1 MYVDNFYYIPRV
13 SVLRPAE
20 SVTGTRKKARA
31 ETRRVCAR
39 ACPVPFF
46 NFSWNYFPSK
56 KGTNCFGRHSLFV
69 SLSLSLYTTNGL
81 LPLFSRRIARVHS
94 WMTHPTRSARSHTH
108 THTQTQTEFVFDFFF
123 FFICILKNY
132 TSIWVPGSFWCVTKS
147 SISL

>member
-1 MYVDNFYYIPRV
+1 MLIIFTIYPVFLCCVRRNRWRGQEKKHGRRHDECVRARVPFLFLISREIIFPPKRGQIV
-13 SVLRPAE
+13 SV
-20 SVTGTRKKARA
+20 VT
-31 ETRRVCAR
+31 
-39 ACPVPFF
+39 PF
-46 NFSWNYFPSK
+46 S
-56 KGTNCFGRHSLFV
+56 